1 MNEEVIKIEDIIY
14 ALKKRWKMIV
24 GITLTFTLIAGLVT
38 FFVIKPKY
46 ETKVR
51 VFIGKEGATPDTG
64 VDYSSGDL
72 SFYQDLVGTYI
83 EILKNNDSIKMALKD
98 IKQEDTQGNINRV
111 LAGLSVSQSGTTQIM
126 DIKYTTTDMSEI
138 IPVIESVTDQFIVK
152 SKQLIKNGNV
162 EILENAKIPSGPIS
176 PNKPLNV
183 IIGFMLGLMVA
194 IGLAFLLEYLD
205 NTVKTTEELENLLGM
220 PVLAD
225 IPRVDEI

>member
-1 MNEEVIKIEDIIY
+1 MNEEVIRIEDIIY
-14 ALKKRWKMIV
+14 SLKKRWKMIV

-46 ETKVR
+46 ETKIR

-64 VDYSSGDL
+64 VDYNSGDL

-83 EILKNNDSIKMALKD
+83 EILKNNDSIKTALKD
-98 IKQEDTQGNINRV
+98 IKQEDTQANINRV
-111 LAGLSVSQSGTTQIM
+111 LSGLSVSQSGTTQIM
-126 DIKYTTTDMSEI
+126 DIKYVTTDMSEI

-152 SKQLIKNGNV
+152 SKQLIKNGNIQV
-162 EILENAKIPSGPIS
+162 LEKAKIPGGPIS
-176 PNKPLNV
+176 PNKPLNI

-194 IGLAFLLEYLD
+194 IGLAFLLEYFD
-205 NTVKTTEELENLLGM
+205 NTVKTTEELENLLGI

>member
-1 MNEEVIKIEDIIY
+1 MNEEVIRIEDIIY
-14 ALKKRWKMIV
+14 SLKKRWKMIV

-46 ETKVR
+46 ETKIR

-64 VDYSSGDL
+64 VDYNSGDL

-83 EILKNNDSIKMALKD
+83 EILKNNDSIKTALKD
-98 IKQEDTQGNINRV
+98 IKQEDTQANINRV
-111 LAGLSVSQSGTTQIM
+111 LSGLSVSQSGTTQIM
-126 DIKYTTTDMSEI
+126 DIKYVTTDMSEI

-152 SKQLIKNGNV
+152 SKQLIKNGNIQV
-162 EILENAKIPSGPIS
+162 LEKAKIPGGPIS
-176 PNKPLNV
+176 PNKPLNI

-205 NTVKTTEELENLLGM
+205 NTVKTTEELENLLGI

>member
-24 GITLTFTLIAGLVT
+24 GITLTFTLIAGLIT

-98 IKQEDTQGNINRV
+98 IKQEDTQANINRV
-111 LAGLSVSQSGTTQIM
+111 LSGLSVSQSGTTQIM

-152 SKQLIKNGNV
+152 SKQLIKNGNI
-162 EILENAKIPSGPIS
+162 EILENAKIPEGPIS